1 MDTNDALVTIFEW
14 SDKSR
19 NAFMSHDK
27 KAIKEFL
34 FEKQNRFSNIT
45 YVKKEM
51 TMAKYSEERGV

>member
-1 MDTNDALVTIFEW
+1 
-14 SDKSR
+14 
-19 NAFMSHDK
+19 MSHDK